1 MSDMIINIATD
12 FYPRPA
18 GRFSAD
24 GEYTGET
31 FRDKVLTPKLKEL
44 QRTTNDHTNGHLII
58 DFTGVTMAGSSFLE
72 EAFGGLVRK
81 GNFPKDFLQKVL
93 VIRSPRRPIIKDR
106 IETYIKEA

>member
-31 FRDKVLTPKLKEL
+31 FREKILTPKLKAIKSSS
-44 QRTTNDHTNGHLII
+44 GSKLIV
-58 DFTGVTMAGSSFLE
+58 DFTDVTMAGSSFLE
-72 EAFGGLVRK
+72 EAFGGLVRN
-81 GNFPKDFLQKVL
+81 GNFSKDFLQKVL
-93 VIRSPRRPIIKDR
+93 VIKSPRRPIIKDR

>member
-31 FRDKVLTPKLKEL
+31 FRDKVLTPKLEEL
-44 QRTTNDHTNGHLII
+44 QSASNGHLII
-58 DFTGVTMAGSSFLE
+58 DFTGVTMAGSSSTS
-72 EAFGGLVRK
+72 GGAGSTTSSSTNGVVRSSELTTWDDVK
-81 GNFPKDFLQKVL
+81 AYLITMNK
-93 VIRSPRRPIIKDR
+93 
-106 IETYIKEA
+106 

>member
-44 QRTTNDHTNGHLII
+44 QRTSNGHLII

-81 GNFPKDFLQKVL
+81 GIFPKDFLQKVL

>member
-1 MSDMIINIATD
+1 MSDMIINIAKD

-31 FRDKVLTPKLKEL
+31 FREKFLTPKLKSIQL
-44 QRTTNDHTNGHLII
+44 SSGSRLIV

-81 GNFPKDFLQKVL
+81 GHFPKDFLQKVL
-93 VIRSPRRPIIKDR
+93 VIQSPRRPIIKER